1 LSLKEL
7 SPLDI
12 LVVGITNIGSL
23 LSSGNPNTNTSEII
37 LPICLGGKF
46 VTAATCFPMSSAGR

>member
-1 LSLKEL
+1 M
-7 SPLDI
+7 DI

-46 VTAATCFPMSSAGR
+46 VTAATCFPMSSAGS